1 MNHIYKTVW
10 NAARGQYIAS
20 NEAHKS
26 HNRGKS
32 ALVLAVAAASMLC
45 GTFAQA
51 AYVEQGKLGDKASWE
66 SVEYKKQWGLEAIN
80 ASSAYAMGYN
90 GKGIKIA
97 VMDSGVLQSHPELN
111 TPRITVTHVT
121 GIYGSS
127 GFRYPQQ
134 DSDKGEYRKGDKFD
148 VNGAWMSEIND
159 AHGSGVTG
167 VMGANRDGYGTH
179 GVAWAA
185 DIVSGN
191 SGGTDNTN
199 YGPFLDHDFFYAGWK
214 ALADDL
220 VATNGAKRG
229 GVINNSFGTNA
240 RIVEQ
245 EGVVGAD
252 GGKTAIHLT
261 ARTVADSEY
270 EYFYSNKKYNG
281 APSFV
286 DGAWEAIKGTNVVQ
300 VMTTGNRD
308 MENPFYRPNYPYFN
322 PEAEDNWIAVAG
334 VRLEN
339 RDDLNNRAKP
349 LGKIDLRKDFNE
361 AGTGKWWTIS
371 GPADRIISPRL
382 NADKKSPDFGKP
394 IYKTANGTSSAAP
407 HVTAC
412 IGVLMPRYEQMN
424 AIQVRNVLFTTATHK
439 NKDGSNFTS
448 WTAPEGEVDV
458 RFGWGMPDLD
468 KALYGPGQLF
478 GRFDYDMA
486 ANSLDVWTNDI
497 SDIALKQR
505 EREDKAWMAASA
517 NGTKIE
523 AGGGYTLG
531 DGFVVRDG
539 DDDDTNHIISLD
551 DAKKWRADYYKLRA
565 EAVQKRI
572 DGGLYRGSLVKRGE
586 GTLVLTGDNNY
597 EGGTTVE
604 GGTLLGFTESFGTKA
619 VEVNGGSFGLLAKY
633 NDELTKKG
641 ELKAKGTHLA
651 DINVNNGGKL
661 LVAAGETVKAGKV
674 VFKKGAV
681 IALSD
686 ADLKA
691 VYNGKAV
698 TGTLEAASVEGL
710 DLVKADDSLV
720 FFKTTVETTKSAG
733 KTLVKVT
740 IKRDEAVSMSSIG
753 KTDAQRAIGAD
764 LEAASKGAAYKEVVG
779 ATLEQAGELYDM
791 LGNEVELVVK
801 AK

>member
-1 MNHIYKTVW
+1 MNRIYKTVW
-10 NAARGQYIAS
+10 NASRGQYIAS
-20 NEAHKS
+20 SEAHKS

-45 GTFAQA
+45 VTFAHA
-51 AYVEQGKLGDKASWE
+51 SYVEKGKLGDKASWE

-121 GIYGSS
+121 GTYGSS

-134 DSDKGEYRKGDKFD
+134 DGDKGAYKKGDKYD
-148 VNGAWMSEIND
+148 VNGAWMPEIND

-179 GVAWAA
+179 GVAWGA

-199 YGPFLDHDFFYAGWK
+199 YGPFLDHDFHYAGWK

-220 VATNGAKRG
+220 IATNGAKRG
-229 GVINNSFGTNA
+229 GVINNSFGTNT
-240 RIVEQ
+240 RIVKQ
-245 EGVVGAD
+245 PGVVGAD
-252 GGKTAIHLT
+252 GGNTAIHLT
-261 ARTVADSEY
+261 ARTIADSEY
-270 EYFYSNKKYNG
+270 EYFYFNKKYNG
-281 APSFV
+281 TPSFV
-286 DGAWEAIKGTNVVQ
+286 DGAWEAVKGTNVVQ

-349 LGKIDLRKDFNE
+349 LGKIDLRKEFNE

-439 NKDGSNFTS
+439 NTDGSNFTS
-448 WTAPEGEVDV
+448 WTAPEGEVDI

-468 KALYGPGQLF
+468 KSLYGPAQLL
-478 GRFDYDMA
+478 GRFDYDMD

-497 SDIALKQR
+497 TDIALKQR
-505 EREDKAWMAASA
+505 EREETAWMKATD
-517 NGTKIE
+517 NGTNIE
-523 AGGGYTLG
+523 AGGAYTLG
-531 DGFVVRDG
+531 DGFVVLDG

-551 DAKKWRADYYKLRA
+551 DAKKWRADYFKLRA
-565 EAVQKRI
+565 QAIQKRI
-572 DGGLYRGSLVKRGE
+572 DNGLYRGTLIKRGK
-586 GTLVLTGDNNY
+586 GTLVLTGDNAY
-597 EGGTTVE
+597 EGGTIVE
-604 GGTLLGFTESFGTKA
+604 GGTLMGFTESFGTKA

-641 ELKAKGTHLA
+641 ELKTKATHLA
-651 DINVNNGGKL
+651 DINVNNGGTL
-661 LVAAGETVKAGKV
+661 AVAAGQTVKAGKV
-674 VFKKGAV
+674 AFHEGSK
-681 IALSD
+681 IALSG
-686 ADLKA
+686 ANLKA

-698 TGTLEAASVEGL
+698 TGSFEAVSVKGL
-710 DLVKADDSLV
+710 DLVKPDDSLA
-720 FFKTTVETTKSAG
+720 FFKTTVETKKSAG
-733 KTLVKVT
+733 KTFVTVT
-740 IKRDEAVSMSSIG
+740 IKRDESVSLSSVAR
-753 KTDAQRAIGAD
+753 TDAERAIAAD
-764 LEAASKGAAYKEVVG
+764 LEAAGQGVPFEEVLS
-779 ATLEQAGELYDM
+779 ATREELTDLYNM
-791 LGNEVELVVK
+791 LGNEVELTVK